1 VPKSLNKADIAAIAG
16 LVVVGIIALFGAWK
30 VASRAPE
37 PEDARAL
44 ARVTRQVASLARE
57 TAVTANA
64 ILRNRVTQSYA
75 KTHRDKLEQELADQ
89 AEKLEASFE
98 PRLSRDADEV
108 RALTAKLSTTLK
120 SLKRNLSEPDGLKEV
135 AEEAEA
141 LSIAVAR
148 LEPRP

>member
-1 VPKSLNKADIAAIAG
+1 VPKSLNKADIAAVAG
-16 LVVVGIIALFGAWK
+16 LLVVGLIALFGAWK

-64 ILRNRVTQSYA
+64 ILKNRVTQSYA
-75 KTHRDKLEQELADQ
+75 KTHREKLEQEVADQ

-98 PRLSRDADEV
+98 PQLAGDAGEV
-108 RALTAKLSTTLK
+108 RALTGKLSTTLK
-120 SLKRNLSEPDGLKEV
+120 SLKRHLSDPEGLKEV
-135 AEEAEA
+135 ADEAEA

>member
-1 VPKSLNKADIAAIAG
+1 LNKADIAAIAG

-120 SLKRNLSEPDGLKEV
+120 SLKRHLSEPDGLKEV

>member
-120 SLKRNLSEPDGLKEV
+120 SLKRHLSEPDGLKEV

>member
-1 VPKSLNKADIAAIAG
+1 MPKSLNKADIAAIAG

-120 SLKRNLSEPDGLKEV
+120 SLKRHLSEPDGLKEV